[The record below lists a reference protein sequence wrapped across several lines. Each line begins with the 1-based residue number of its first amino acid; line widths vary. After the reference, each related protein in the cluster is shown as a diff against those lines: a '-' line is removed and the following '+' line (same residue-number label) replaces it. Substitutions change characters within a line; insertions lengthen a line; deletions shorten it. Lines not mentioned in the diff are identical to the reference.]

1 MLKKVVIVGA
11 GPCGLLLADYLL
23 SRDRQ
28 YNVEI
33 YERRADPRIVS
44 YANSRTFPI
53 ALNDRGYNALRQ
65 IPRLEEAVRE
75 ASTTVTNMV
84 GHQKNGKTKVMP
96 RSKPLF
102 CIDRTDLVKVIL
114 EQLTSKYHNP
124 ELKINFNCKCDG
136 VVQPSNINGED
147 FTVKNIKFRNL
158 ETETDF
164 NIDCD
169 LLIGADGA
177 SSVVR
182 EIFAGLS
189 DSFEYS
195 PEYVPTAYKS
205 IFISGSDNNQSMG
218 VGGKFHFW
226 NKIDDY
232 TRILLL
238 EGTDGSLNGV
248 IRFLYKKNS
257 IANISTIEE
266 ALNYFQEN
274 CPQLKEWMS
283 TESLEKFVN
292 NPVSR
297 VTTVRCD
304 RYHLGDNAL
313 LIGDAAHAVSPAL
326 GQGCNSALEDV
337 WILNNLLDEYSDN
350 WAEAIEQFTIRR
362 KPDAHAVVELSSYVS
377 PLSPKL
383 FIEFAIRQGVNKV
396 LHKLFPQYFLPPIF
410 ECLSQPTVRYSEIF
424 RSYKGWMSK
433 VKKSNEKLL
442 AKLS

>member
-23 SRDRQ
+23 NRDRQ
-28 YNVEI
+28 YHIEI

-44 YANSRTFPI
+44 YGNSRTFPI
-53 ALNDRGYNALRQ
+53 ALNERGYNALRQ
-65 IPRLEEAVRE
+65 IPRLEEAVKE
-75 ASTTVTNMV
+75 ASIAVTNMV
-84 GHQKNGKTKVMP
+84 SHQKNGKTKVMP
-96 RSKPLF
+96 RSKALF
-102 CIDRTDLVKVIL
+102 CIDRTDLVKVLL

-136 VVQPSNINGED
+136 VVQPSSINDGD
-147 FTVKNIKFRNL
+147 FAIKTIKFRNL

-189 DSFEYS
+189 DSNEYS

-205 IFISGSDNNQSMG
+205 IFISGSDNNHSMG

-232 TRILLL
+232 TRIMLI
-238 EGTDGSLNGV
+238 EETDGSLNGV
-248 IRFLYKKNS
+248 IRFIYKKNS
-257 IANISTIEE
+257 IANISSVEE
-266 ALNYFQEN
+266 ALNYFQQN

-283 TESLEKFVN
+283 RESLEKFVN

-304 RYHLGDNAL
+304 RYHLGENAL

-337 WILNNLLDEYSDN
+337 WILNNLLDEYGDN

-362 KPDAHAVVELSSYVS
+362 KTDAHAVVELSSYVP

-383 FIEFAIRQGVNKV
+383 FIEFGIRQGVNKV

-433 VKKSNEKLL
+433 VKKSNENLL